1 MYKRKHLY
9 KLIIF
14 LLAPLIVIFFAISH
28 SSSLNKNFDEEINQ
42 AKDEH
47 KFRLVRTVCFYL
59 NKFYVEPDRIK
70 PKEMLVESLSWLEKI
85 IPEVQVNVNDE
96 SEEVEILVDKT
107 SKIIDIS
114 RIRRLGELYNTLN
127 DVLHFVNENKYH
139 EIEAEDI
146 EYAAINGMLAQ
157 LDPHSVVFP
166 PKDFT
171 EFKIGTSGKF
181 GGLGMVVGLRDGMLT
196 VISPIEGTPAFR
208 AGLKSGDKIIAID
221 EDSTINMSLQE
232 AVNKLRGDPST
243 SVILIVEVK
252 KSQTNKTVTLVR
264 EIIAIPSVDAK
275 LVDGNIGYIKIRNFQ
290 EDTSESLEEKIAE
303 LTTESGT
310 LKGIILD
317 LRNNSGGLLG
327 QAIAVADKFLS
338 SGMIVVT
345 VEPMGKQKIQKAK
358 KSSRDL
364 AKSPLVVII
373 DAGSASGA
381 EIVAGALKD
390 NNRAVLIG
398 DTSFGKGS
406 IQQLVDLMNGAAL
419 KLTVGKYLT
428 PNFTDIQSV
437 GIAPDI
443 LLAQSQVS
451 EDEIILFNESKHFR
465 EKDLKK
471 HLDEHSKA
479 ELPYEKIKYLSFTDP
494 DSDSETEEQK
504 QKQKDEDYYKIPDL
518 EKDTHVQFAKRIILN
533 TPSYDNND
541 DLLGDNNDD
550 LLGQLKPIFEDF
562 KKDEEVKISD
572 ALSTLNIDW
581 STGETITLPS
591 ATTNLHLV
599 PSNGKLKASE
609 ELKIEISVT
618 NNSTGTL
625 YQLRGIT
632 ESKNLLI
639 DKHEFVFG
647 KVETGMTKTSSKT
660 IKIPQNSISRKDEL
674 LIKFSELNEHAP
686 EDIKSA
692 ISIAALPKPVFSY
705 SYQITDEGEGLT
717 GNGDG
722 IIQKGEVVDLV
733 LFVKNIGKGT
743 SEKNIIALRDL
754 NHKEV
759 FIEKGKM
766 ELGELLPGESKS
778 IKLKLSVRDTLE
790 ADSFSVDITI
800 ADTTFGTRI
809 SGKLE
814 FNVDQNNNG
823 EKIRLTDK
831 ALKVT
836 NNYVP
841 IYNGKSLS
849 TPIIAYASKGT
860 ILMADKET
868 QAWTWCRVK
877 MPEGRFGWIPS
888 DNIEISTLAESNQQ
902 TATELFLQNVPPQ
915 IELDSQDLHDTF
927 RQEYI
932 YLSGTARDD
941 NTIKYVYI
949 LVNDDKVFYRS
960 NREASEV
967 DKSNLSFASDIP
979 LEDGPNV
986 ISIVTRDDQDL
997 LSTKSFVVTKIPS
1010 PEVIKTVSSE
1020 KGKS

>member
-1 MYKRKHLY
+1 MHKRKHLY

-14 LLAPLIVIFFAISH
+14 LFVSLIVIFFAISH
-28 SSSLNKNFDEEINQ
+28 GSSLNKYFNEEINQ
-42 AKDEH
+42 AEEEH
-47 KFRLVRTVCFYL
+47 KFRLVGIVCSYL
-59 NKFYVEPDRIK
+59 NRFYVEPDRIK
-70 PKEMLVESLSWLEKI
+70 PKEMLIEALSRLERI

-96 SEEVEILVDKT
+96 SEEIEILVDKT

-114 RIRRLGELYNTLN
+114 RIRRLSELYNTLN

-139 EIEAEDI
+139 EIKAEDI

-181 GGLGMVVGLRDGMLT
+181 GGLGMVVGLRDGILT

-232 AVNKLRGDPST
+232 AVSKLRGDPST
-243 SVILIVEVK
+243 SVILIVESK
-252 KSQTNKTVTLVR
+252 KSQTNKTVTLIR
-264 EIIAIPSVDAK
+264 EIIAIPSVDSK

-290 EDTSESLEEKIAE
+290 EDTSQSLEEKIAE
-303 LTTESGT
+303 LTAESGT
-310 LKGIILD
+310 LKGLILD

-345 VEPMGKQKIQKAK
+345 VEPKGKQKIQMAK
-358 KSSRDL
+358 KSSKDL
-364 AKSPLVVII
+364 AKCPLVVII

-390 NNRAVLIG
+390 NNRAILIG

-437 GIAPDI
+437 GITPDI
-443 LLAQSQVS
+443 LLAQAQISA
-451 EDEIILFNESKHFR
+451 DEIILFNENRHFR

-479 ELPYEKIKYLSFTDP
+479 ELPYEKIKYLFIT
-494 DSDSETEEQK
+494 DSETGE

-518 EKDTHVQFAKRIILN
+518 EKDTHVQFAKKIILN
-533 TPSYDNND
+533 TPSYN
-541 DLLGDNNDD
+541 NNDD

-562 KKDEEVKISD
+562 KKDEEMKISD
-572 ALSTLNIDW
+572 ALNTLGIDW
-581 STGETITLPS
+581 STGETIALPS
-591 ATTNLHLV
+591 VTTNLHLV

-625 YQLRGIT
+625 YRLRGIT
-632 ESKNLLI
+632 ESKNLLL
-639 DKHEFVFG
+639 DKREFIFG
-647 KVETGMTKTSSKT
+647 KIEPGMTKTSSKT
-660 IKIPQNSISRKDEL
+660 IKIPQNSLSRKDEL
-674 LIKFSELNEHAP
+674 LIKFSEYNEHAP

-692 ISIAALPKPVFSY
+692 ISITALPKPVFSY
-705 SYQITDEGEGLT
+705 SYQIIDEGEGLT

-733 LFVKNIGKGT
+733 IFVKNIGKGT
-743 SEKNIIALRDL
+743 SEKNIIALRNL

-766 ELGELLPGESKS
+766 ELGKLLPGESKS
-778 IKLKLSVRDTLE
+778 FKLKLSVRDTLE
-790 ADSFSVDITI
+790 ADNFSVDIII
-800 ADTTFGTRI
+800 ADTTFGARI

-814 FNVDQNNNG
+814 FNVDLNG
-823 EKIRLTDK
+823 ENEKMQLTEK
-831 ALKVT
+831 TLKVIDD
-836 NNYVP
+836 YVP

-849 TPIIAYASKGT
+849 TPVISYASNGAT
-860 ILMADKET
+860 LMADKET
-868 QAWTWCRVK
+868 QSWYRVK
-877 MPEGRFGWIPS
+877 MPEDRFGWIAS
-888 DNIEISTLAESNQQ
+888 DKVEVSWGAYSSQQ
-902 TATELFLQNVPPQ
+902 MPPDLFLQNVPPQ
-915 IELDSQDLHDTF
+915 IELDTQDLHDTF
-927 RQEYI
+927 RQEYLF
-932 YLSGTARDD
+932 LSGTVRDD

-960 NREASEV
+960 NRDASET
-967 DKSNLSFASDIP
+967 DKSSLSFASDIT
-979 LEDGPNV
+979 LKDGPNI

-997 LSTKSFVVTKIPS
+997 LTTKSFIVTKISS
-1010 PEVIKTVSSE
+1010 PEVTKIVSSE
-1020 KGKS
+1020 KDRS

>member
-1 MYKRKHLY
+1 MHKRKHLY

-14 LLAPLIVIFFAISH
+14 LFVPLIVLFFAISH
-28 SSSLNKNFDEEINQ
+28 SSSLNKHFNEEINQ
-42 AKDEH
+42 VEEEH
-47 KFRLVRTVCFYL
+47 KFRLVGIVCSYL
-59 NKFYVEPDRIK
+59 NRFYVEPDRIK
-70 PKEMLVESLSWLEKI
+70 PKEMLIESLSRLERI

-96 SEEVEILVDKT
+96 SEEIEILVDKT

-139 EIEAEDI
+139 EIKAEDI

-181 GGLGMVVGLRDGMLT
+181 GGLGMVVGLRDGILT

-232 AVNKLRGDPST
+232 AVSKLRGDPST
-243 SVILIVEVK
+243 SVILIVESK
-252 KSQTNKTVTLVR
+252 KSQTNKTVTLIR
-264 EIIAIPSVDAK
+264 EIIAIPSVDSK

-290 EDTSESLEEKIAE
+290 EDTSQSLEEKIAE
-303 LTTESGT
+303 LTAESGT
-310 LKGIILD
+310 LKGLILD

-345 VEPMGKQKIQKAK
+345 VEPKGKQKIQKAK
-358 KSSRDL
+358 KSSKDL
-364 AKSPLVVII
+364 AKCPLVVII

-390 NNRAVLIG
+390 NKRAILIG
-398 DTSFGKGS
+398 DTSFGKGT

-437 GIAPDI
+437 GITPDI
-443 LLAQSQVS
+443 LLTQSQVS
-451 EDEIILFNESKHFR
+451 EDEIILFNESRHFR

-479 ELPYEKIKYLSFTDP
+479 ELPYEKIKYLFIADT
-494 DSDSETEEQK
+494 DSETGEQK
-504 QKQKDEDYYKIPDL
+504 LKDEDYYKIPDL

-541 DLLGDNNDD
+541 DLLRR
-550 LLGQLKPIFEDF
+550 LKPIFEDF
-562 KKDEEVKISD
+562 KKDEEMKISE
-572 ALSTLNIDW
+572 ALNTLGIDW
-581 STGETITLPS
+581 STGETIALPS
-591 ATTNLHLV
+591 VTTNLHLV

-625 YQLRGIT
+625 YRLRGIT
-632 ESKNLLI
+632 ESKNLLL
-639 DKHEFVFG
+639 DKREFIFG
-647 KVETGMTKTSSKT
+647 KIETGMTKTSSKT
-660 IKIPQNSISRKDEL
+660 IKIPQNSLSRKDEL
-674 LIKFSELNEHAP
+674 LIKFSEYNEHAP

-692 ISIAALPKPVFSY
+692 ISITALPKPVFSY
-705 SYQITDEGEGLT
+705 SYQIIDEGEGLT

-733 LFVKNIGKGT
+733 IFVKNIGEGT

-754 NHKEV
+754 DHKEV

-766 ELGELLPGESKS
+766 ELGKLLPGESKS
-778 IKLKLSVRDTLE
+778 FKLKLSVRDTLE

-800 ADTTFGTRI
+800 ADTTFGARI

-814 FNVDQNNNG
+814 FNVDLNG
-823 EKIRLTDK
+823 ENGKMQLTEK
-831 ALKVT
+831 TLKVID
-836 NNYVP
+836 NYVP
-841 IYNGKSLS
+841 IYNGKSPS
-849 TPIIAYASKGT
+849 TPVISYASNGAT
-860 ILMADKET
+860 LMADKET
-868 QAWTWCRVK
+868 QSWYRVK
-877 MPEGRFGWIPS
+877 MPEDRFGWIAS
-888 DNIEISTLAESNQQ
+888 DKVEVSWGAYSSQQ
-902 TATELFLQNVPPQ
+902 TPPELFLQNVPPQ
-915 IELDSQDLHDTF
+915 IELDTQDLHDTF
-927 RQEYI
+927 RQEYLS
-932 YLSGTARDD
+932 LSGTVRDD
-941 NTIKYVYI
+941 NAIKYVYI

-960 NREASEV
+960 NRGASEI
-967 DKSNLSFASDIP
+967 DKSSLSFASNIP
-979 LEDGPNV
+979 LKDGPNI

-997 LSTKSFVVTKIPS
+997 LSTKSFIVTKIPS
-1010 PEVIKTVSSE
+1010 PEAITTVSSE
-1020 KGKS
+1020 KDKS

>member
-1 MYKRKHLY
+1 MHKRKHLY

-14 LLAPLIVIFFAISH
+14 LFVPLIVIFFAISH
-28 SSSLNKNFDEEINQ
+28 GSSLNKHFNEEINQ
-42 AKDEH
+42 EKEEH
-47 KFRLVRTVCFYL
+47 KFRLVGIVCSYL
-59 NKFYVEPDRIK
+59 NRFYVEPDRIK
-70 PKEMLVESLSWLEKI
+70 PKEMLKESLSWLERI

-96 SEEVEILVDKT
+96 SEEIEILVDKT
-107 SKIIDIS
+107 SKTIDIS
-114 RIRRLGELYNTLN
+114 RMRQLGELYNTLN

-139 EIEAEDI
+139 EIKAEDI

-171 EFKIGTSGKF
+171 EFKIGTTGKF
-181 GGLGMVVGLRDGMLT
+181 GGLGMVVGLRDGILT

-232 AVNKLRGDPST
+232 AVSKLRGDPST
-243 SVILIVEVK
+243 SVILIVEIK
-252 KSQTNKTVTLVR
+252 KSQTNKTVTLIR
-264 EIIAIPSVDAK
+264 EIIAIPTVDSK

-290 EDTSESLEEKIAE
+290 EDTSQSLEERIAE
-303 LTTESGT
+303 LTAESGT

-327 QAIAVADKFLS
+327 QAIGVADKFLS

-358 KSSRDL
+358 KSSKDL

-390 NNRAVLIG
+390 NNRAILIG

-406 IQQLVDLMNGAAL
+406 IQQLVDLTNGAAL

-437 GIAPDI
+437 GITPDI

-451 EDEIILFNESKHFR
+451 ADEIILFNESKHFR

-471 HLDEHSKA
+471 HLDEHSEA
-479 ELPYEKIKYLSFTDP
+479 TLPYEEIKYLSFADT
-494 DSDSETEEQK
+494 DSEKEEQK
-504 QKQKDEDYYKIPDL
+504 EKEENYYKIPDL
-518 EKDTHVQFAKRIILN
+518 EKDTHVQFAKKIILN

-541 DLLGDNNDD
+541 DLLS
-550 LLGQLKPIFEDF
+550 QLKPIFEDF
-562 KKDEEVKISD
+562 KNDEEVKISD
-572 ALSTLNIDW
+572 ALNTLDIDW
-581 STGETITLPS
+581 STGETIALPS
-591 ATTNLHLV
+591 VTTKLHLV

-618 NNSTGTL
+618 NNSEGTL

-632 ESKNLLI
+632 ESKNLLL
-639 DKHEFVFG
+639 DRHEFVFG
-647 KVETGMTKTSSKT
+647 RIEPGMTKTSSKT
-660 IKIPQNSISRKDEL
+660 IKIPQNSLSRKDEL
-674 LIKFSELNEHAP
+674 LVKFSEFNEHDP
-686 EDIKSA
+686 EDIKIA
-692 ISIAALPKPVFSY
+692 ISIDAQPKPAFSY
-705 SYQITDEGEGLT
+705 SYQIIDEGEGLT

-722 IIQKGEVVDLV
+722 IVQKGEVVDLV

-778 IKLKLSVRDTLE
+778 FKLKLSVRDTLE

-823 EKIRLTDK
+823 GKIQLTDK
-831 ALKVT
+831 VLKVT
-836 NNYVP
+836 DNYVP

-849 TPIIAYASKGT
+849 TPIIAYASNGT
-860 ILMADKET
+860 ILIADKET
-868 QAWTWCRVK
+868 QTWTWCRVR

-888 DNIEISTLAESNQQ
+888 GNVEISTLAESSQQ
-902 TATELFLQNVPPQ
+902 AVLELFLQNVPPQ
-915 IELDSQDLHDTF
+915 IELDTQDPHETF

-932 YLSGTARDD
+932 SLSGTARDD
-941 NTIKYVYI
+941 NKIKYVYI

-960 NREASEV
+960 NREASET
-967 DKSNLSFASDIP
+967 DKSHLSFASDIP
-979 LEDGPNV
+979 LEDGPNI

-997 LSTKSFVVTKIPS
+997 LTTESFVVTKIPS

-1020 KGKS
+1020 KDKS